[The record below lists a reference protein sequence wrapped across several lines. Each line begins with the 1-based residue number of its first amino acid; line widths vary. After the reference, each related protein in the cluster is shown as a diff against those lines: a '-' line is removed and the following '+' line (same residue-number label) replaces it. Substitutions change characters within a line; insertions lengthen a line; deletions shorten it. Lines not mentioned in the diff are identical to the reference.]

1 MLGAFFVYLPLV
13 PATTRFARVVWMYLD
28 RHFDP

>member
-13 PATTRFARVVWMYLD
+13 PAATRFARVVWMYLG